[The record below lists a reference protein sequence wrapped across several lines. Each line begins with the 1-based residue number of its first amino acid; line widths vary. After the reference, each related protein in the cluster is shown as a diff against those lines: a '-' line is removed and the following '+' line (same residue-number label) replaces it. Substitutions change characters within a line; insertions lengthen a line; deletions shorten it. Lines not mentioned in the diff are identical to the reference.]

1 MLSRALWSFDEMEEN
16 EDEKKGYNSVKAW
29 LGIIGVC
36 AVFSVIGYFGYLLF
50 AR

>member
-1 MLSRALWSFDEMEEN
+1 MPSRAFWSLDEMEGN
-16 EDEKKGYNSVKAW
+16 EDEKTEYNSIKTW

>member
-1 MLSRALWSFDEMEEN
+1 MERDT
-16 EDEKKGYNSVKAW
+16 DEKEGYNSVKIW